1 MFKTKSY
8 LGKPKIKV
16 AEGKTTIPGAT
27 NVIRIEKKGQFNGDI
42 ICKAEDEIIKDGEI
56 SRNLTSYTLGSTNQS
71 RITFAKGEKA
81 HLLLSPV
88 VRDGKIIVE
97 PELDLRLLQQR
108 GHTNLA
114 KFDEAYKRLVNPH
127 VYGVGLEAGLF
138 ALQQNLIQAHR
149 SM

>member
-1 MFKTKSY
+1 M
-8 LGKPKIKV
+8 
-16 AEGKTTIPGAT
+16 
-27 NVIRIEKKGQFNGDI
+27 
-42 ICKAEDEIIKDGEI
+42 
-56 SRNLTSYTLGSTNQS
+56 
-71 RITFAKGEKA
+71 
-81 HLLLSPV
+81 
-88 VRDGKIIVE
+88 VREGKIIVE

-149 SM
+149 TM